1 MPKSYYFQRIM
12 GCWQNLKSPSLNF
25 SFYQHFN
32 KKTIYDTLKI
42 VACKIWNGVAI
53 LLGDG
58 RWTPKLWASICTV
71 QSAKNHSDNK
81 NKEIKEIVNKNAG
94 IH

>member
-1 MPKSYYFQRIM
+1 MFQAKMPKSYYFQRIM

-25 SFYQHFN
+25 SLYQHFN

-42 VACKIWNGVAI
+42 VACKMWNGVAI

-58 RWTPKLWASICTV
+58 RWTPKLW
-71 QSAKNHSDNK
+71 
-81 NKEIKEIVNKNAG
+81 G
-94 IH
+94 IHLHSTKCKEPQ